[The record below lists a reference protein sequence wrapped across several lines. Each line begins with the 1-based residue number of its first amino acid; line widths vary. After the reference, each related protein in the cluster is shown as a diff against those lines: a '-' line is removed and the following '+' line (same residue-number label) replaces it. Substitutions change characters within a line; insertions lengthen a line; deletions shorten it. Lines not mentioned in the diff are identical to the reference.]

1 MINSAIYN
9 GKVIHKRFKPKVHS
23 FKYSVFS
30 LFIDLSELE
39 TLDKEIS
46 FFSLNKFNLISFF
59 EKDHGDRDGSSLTGW
74 VIKQLQNYE
83 INTEN
88 IKIKLLCY
96 PRIFGYVFNPLS
108 VFYIY
113 DKNENII
120 AILYEV
126 KNTFGEQHTYV
137 FKVKDDQKLLQH
149 NCSKKFHVSPFIEMT
164 CSYFFRLLKPG
175 QKISVIIDQY
185 QEQDNYRKLMIL
197 YNISDKIVFSLLRNI
212 DYGHLEI
219 KTPSNTLL
227 NFGDPQ
233 SKLKA
238 DMTIKNPAFN
248 YNLIKGGSIAF
259 AECYMRDEFETS
271 NLSNLIELTAR
282 NIKIV
287 HKFSGVF
294 DFPLFNYIKNKII
307 KNTKG
312 RSKENIA
319 KHYDL
324 GNEFF
329 SLWLDNTLTYS
340 SAIFD
345 EQNKDL
351 SSAQNN
357 KYQKLINLMKPNH
370 GDKVLEIGCG
380 WGGFAEYLGKN
391 YDVKLD
397 CITISKKQFEYAKER
412 IQKCGLNEKVNIEIK
427 DYRDL
432 KGKYNSIASIEM
444 IEAVGQNYLQSYFN
458 TIKHNLSDGGKAA
471 IQAITI
477 DDSLYGRYKNK
488 QDFIQKYIFPGGF
501 LPSKNSLEKYA
512 SDNGLFFNGYNSYAE
527 DYSNTLAIWRDKFNE
542 KWEQIKEQGFDSTF
556 KRMWEFYLSYCEAGF
571 KSRNIDLIQFS
582 LQNK

>member
-1 MINSAIYN
+1 MLIY
-9 GKVIHKRFKPKVHS
+9 
-23 FKYSVFS
+23 
-30 LFIDLSELE
+30 
-39 TLDKEIS
+39 
-46 FFSLNKFNLISFF
+46 
-59 EKDHGDRDGSSLTGW
+59 
-74 VIKQLQNYE
+74 
-83 INTEN
+83 
-88 IKIKLLCY
+88 
-96 PRIFGYVFNPLS
+96 
-108 VFYIY
+108 
-113 DKNENII
+113 
-120 AILYEV
+120 
-126 KNTFGEQHTYV
+126 
-137 FKVKDDQKLLQH
+137 
-149 NCSKKFHVSPFIEMT
+149 
-164 CSYFFRLLKPG
+164 
-175 QKISVIIDQY
+175 KISD
-185 QEQDNYRKLMIL
+185 L
-197 YNISDKIVFSLLRNI
+197 IVFSALKNI
-212 DYGHLEI
+212 KHGFLEI
-219 KTPSNTLL
+219 KKVNGEVLK
-227 NFGDPQ
+227 FGNPDEN
-233 SKLKA
+233 LKVFLE
-238 DMTIKNPAFN
+238 IKDESLN
-248 YNLIKGGSIAF
+248 YNLIKSGSIGLG
-259 AECYMRDEFETS
+259 ESYMKDLFITN
-271 NLSNLIELTAR
+271 NLSDLIELTAK
-282 NIKIV
+282 NIKTIY
-287 HKFSGVF
+287 KFSGIF
-294 DFPLFNYIKNKII
+294 DLPFINFIKNKII
-307 KNTKG
+307 KNTKN

-324 GNEFF
+324 GNDFF

-370 GDKVLEIGCG
+370 GDKVLEIDCG

-527 DYSNTLAIWRDKFNE
+527 DYSNTLAICRDKFNE